1 MKWRHDVI
9 SVWRRLLGLAGRTR
23 RARDVEDEIAFHL
36 SMRQEEQQRTGSS
49 PEDARLAAQR
59 RFGNVTAFQE
69 QTRHLENG
77 QTEDRNQQGRKQTN
91 IAKDRVHAARPVRLR
106 SEKACAAAEI
116 ALASARGAGTGA
128 SVFSGSAT
136 TEDGRAASAICDRR
150 PIMSSPAAI
159 CFFSLATSS
168 LALASWLPARRAAR
182 VDPATALR
190 TE

>member
-69 QTRHLENG
+69 QTQEMW
-77 QTEDRNQQGRKQTN
+77 TFPSFDSF
-91 IAKDRVHAARPVRLR
+91 VRDLR
-106 SEKACAAAEI
+106 YAVRTLRRAPGFTVVAVLV
-116 ALASARGAGTGA
+116 LAIGIGANTA
-128 SVFSGSAT
+128 
-136 TEDGRAASAICDRR
+136 
-150 PIMSSPAAI
+150 M
-159 CFFSLATSS
+159 FSL
-168 LALASWLPARRAAR
+168 
-182 VDPATALR
+182 VDGVLLKP
-190 TE
+190 